1 MTIETKRGKR
11 VTVAQYMMEENRYQ
25 VRYPNLRLITIYKKN
40 VPSHHAFPPECLTI
54 KTVPYKRKMNEKE
67 LERLIQAASQKPA
80 EKKAFIEACH
90 KNQLRNGRNKTHLDA
105 WGVQIAEE
113 MAKIPARVLP
123 GPGLE
128 GGDQTFID
136 VKGKGEWDDGAYK
149 FQTPIAVRS
158 WGLANFS
165 SCPNANIKDLFVALM
180 DMMKKR
186 GMEVAGFP
194 YKMDFDRRGRHQCK
208 QFFEDIAAGA
218 KSKFEGEP
226 CQIIMVIMPDFT
238 DREGRNVVTTE
249 DLYTEV
255 KVASDQL
262 VGIPSQ
268 CIRTTNAGLE
278 ERAADH
284 NRRAYVANLT
294 LKMNAK
300 LGGINTILSTL
311 QGKHPTYS
319 FPLLG
324 DRPFMVLGADLTHP
338 PPSSEDKRSVV
349 GVVASMDRTLS
360 HYACR
365 TQFQECSDTG
375 REVIRDLKNTVKDLL
390 KAYYV
395 KNQRVKPEAIL
406 YYRDGV
412 SQGEFPKVVEHEYKA
427 IRDACAEMGDPS
439 AEYSPPISFIIV
451 SKRHGM
457 RFFAENS
464 ADTDNSGNVCP
475 GSVVDSH
482 VCHPHGFDFYLLS
495 HTGIQGTSRP
505 TLYSVLVD
513 EVGFKPNDLQLL
525 TYWMCHLFCRC
536 TRSVSYCPPA
546 YYAHHAAARGKLLL
560 TNKSRNTESAV
571 HQKLKDTL
579 FFT

>member
-1 MTIETKRGKR
+1 M
-11 VTVAQYMMEENRYQ
+11 
-25 VRYPNLRLITIYKKN
+25 
-40 VPSHHAFPPECLTI
+40 I

-67 LERLIQAASQKPA
+67 LERLIQAASQKPT

-90 KNQLRNGRNKTHLDA
+90 KNQLGNGRNKNHLDA

-113 MAKIPARVLP
+113 MATIPARVLP
-123 GPGLE
+123 GPSLE
-128 GGDQTFID
+128 GGDQAHID
-136 VKGKGEWDDGAYK
+136 VQNKGEWDDSAYK
-149 FQTPIAVRS
+149 FQTPVAIRS

-165 SCPNANIKDLFVALM
+165 SCANPDIKDLFVALM
-180 DMMKKR
+180 EMMKRR
-186 GMEVAGFP
+186 GMEVTEFP
-194 YKMDFDRRGRHQCK
+194 FKMDFDKKHRHQCK
-208 QFFEDIAAGA
+208 QFFEEVAQGA
-218 KSKFEGEP
+218 KKKFSGEP
-226 CQIIMVIMPDFT
+226 CQIIMVIMPDFAEK
-238 DREGRNVVTTE
+238 EGRSIITTE
-249 DLYTEV
+249 DLYIEA

-278 ERAADH
+278 GRAADH

-294 LKMNAK
+294 LKINAK
-300 LGGINTILSTL
+300 LGGINTTLYNL
-311 QGKHPTYS
+311 QGQQHRTCS

-365 TQFQECSDTG
+365 TQFQECTDTG
-375 REVIRDLKNTVKDLL
+375 REVIRDLKKTVKELL

-395 KNQRVKPEAIL
+395 KNNGVKPEAIL
-406 YYRDGV
+406 FYRDGV

-439 AEYSPPISFIIV
+439 AEYCPPISFIIV

-457 RFFAENS
+457 RFFPSNS
-464 ADTDNSGNVCP
+464 ADADRSGNVCP
-475 GSVVDSH
+475 GLVVDSH
-482 VCHPHGFDFYLLS
+482 VCHRHGFDFYLVS

-505 TLYSVLVD
+505 TMYSVLID
-513 EVGFKPNDLQLL
+513 EVGFKSDDLQKL

-546 YYAHHAAARGKLLL
+546 YYAHHAAARGKLLW
-560 TNKSRNTESAV
+560 TNKSHSTENAV
-571 HQKLKDTL
+571 HPSLKDTL